1 MGLDIF
7 ICFDNNDEI
16 FSKDYYVE
24 SLDHSR
30 LHSLSRTFCN
40 FMCRK
45 NVISGEPE
53 FDQIA
58 RITSIDISPIYD
70 MENYGHGEELDYFLE
85 TAETDEQREQI
96 IKLDEASKE
105 KLKGN
110 LDKVLE
116 TIEKLIERLSN
127 IKDLALLLT
136 DNGYDT
142 LENETLMIASL
153 NDKNTTQASIKL
165 PKALLDKA
173 PLNITD
179 LITGNKYN
187 WDKEWNFVELSPELP
202 FHLFL
207 IY

>member
-16 FSKDYYVE
+16 FSKDYYLE
-24 SLDHSR
+24 SLEHSR

-45 NVISGEPE
+45 DVISGEPE

-58 RITSIDISPIYD
+58 RITSIDISAIYD

-85 TAETDEQREQI
+85 TTETDEQREQI
-96 IKLDEASKE
+96 IKLDKASKE

-110 LDKVLE
+110 IDKVLE

-127 IKDLALLLT
+127 IKDLELLLT

-142 LENETLMIASL
+142 LENEIYFADFNRDKGEGYIDNNFGQDLRNL
-153 NDKNTTQASIKL
+153 NRLLKYA
-165 PKALLDKA
+165 KAKGSTMVYF
-173 PLNITD
+173 NY
-179 LITGNKYN
+179 G
-187 WDKEWNFVELSPELP
+187 
-202 FHLFL
+202 
-207 IY
+207 

>member
-16 FSKDYYVE
+16 FSKDYYLE
-24 SLDHSR
+24 SLEHSR

-45 NVISGEPE
+45 DVISGEPE

-58 RITSIDISPIYD
+58 RITSIDISAIYD
-70 MENYGHGEELDYFLE
+70 MENYGHGEDLDYFLE

-96 IKLDEASKE
+96 IKLDKASKE

-110 LDKVLE
+110 IDKVLE

-127 IKDLALLLT
+127 IKDLELLLT

-142 LENETLMIASL
+142 LENEIYFADFNRDKGEGYIDNNFGQDLRNL
-153 NDKNTTQASIKL
+153 NRLLKYA
-165 PKALLDKA
+165 KAKGSTMVYF
-173 PLNITD
+173 NY
-179 LITGNKYN
+179 G
-187 WDKEWNFVELSPELP
+187 
-202 FHLFL
+202 
-207 IY
+207 